1 MGEAQ
6 KMETP
11 VHHGQGFGASNA
23 MGRLDKLQCGERLIR
38 IKDQMVETLQAVTAT
53 AREGNDRGLG

>member
-1 MGEAQ
+1 
-6 KMETP
+6 METP
-11 VHHGQGFGASNA
+11 VHHGQGSGASNA